1 MTKKNRVLAI
11 LLAVFVLFVML
22 VSTLCVA
29 EKADHDCTGDV
40 SCPICQEIFVC
51 ERTLHNLSSAAVV
64 MVSVFAAVSFAILGV
79 MYCVHAVI
87 SATLVSLKVKL
98 SN

>member
-22 VSTLCVA
+22 TSTLCMV
-29 EKADHDCTGDV
+29 EKANHDCTGDI
-40 SCPICQEIFVC
+40 SCPICQEILVC
-51 ERTLHNLSSAAVV
+51 EKTLHNLSSAAAVI
-64 MVSVFAAVSFAILGV
+64 VSVFLAVSFAFLV
-79 MYCVHAVI
+79 VRYCADAI
-87 SATLVSLKVKL
+87 INTTLVSLKVKL